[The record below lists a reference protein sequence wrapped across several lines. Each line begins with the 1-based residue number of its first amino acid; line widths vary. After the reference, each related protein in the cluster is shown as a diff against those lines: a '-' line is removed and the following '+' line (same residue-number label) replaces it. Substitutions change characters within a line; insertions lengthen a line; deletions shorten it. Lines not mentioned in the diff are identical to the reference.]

1 MKYNKFGAEYIELS
15 ESESEP
21 EIDYDV
27 LLEIFEKEMEP
38 EDSTR
43 QQVAET
49 VIENQK
55 NFKLKFV
62 CFDCGK
68 NYSEK
73 SKLEYHE
80 KIIHGKINKIDYN
93 LKEKV

>member
-68 NYSEK
+68 NYS
-73 SKLEYHE
+73 
-80 KIIHGKINKIDYN
+80 
-93 LKEKV
+93 